1 MLMASSG
8 RPRYGR
14 IKSVVERGTSAF
26 MPRTRSHVS
35 WSEAL
40 LLSSALWLFMLLIF
54 MPRILQRHGT
64 DFGSIFMD
72 SSTIVVSIGFAM
84 ILFALFKATLRLPL
98 GRRVAVLLG
107 GTIGIALVQTIFD
120 LVFTGWVAENIQE
133 SWNALPRELA
143 QAYEKAF
150 RYILVFMV
158 NVALFQLTFARRRE
172 FIQDRKLSDART
184 AAQQA
189 QLMALRY
196 QLNPHFLFNALNSI
210 SALIVTRRNED
221 AEKMTEKLSTFL
233 RNSLSAD
240 PGRLVPLEE
249 ELSLIEEYLDIEGVR
264 FGERLDVEIEC
275 EPDAG
280 AALVPSFIVQPL
292 VENAIKHGVAPS
304 RAPVRIHIA
313 AAVEGEDLC
322 IEVENGTSPV
332 VEEVSFGAGV
342 GLKNIRRRLEAVYGK
357 RASLDTE
364 KLADRFVAR
373 ICIPEVQRHG

>member
-1 MLMASSG
+1 MLMASG
-8 RPRYGR
+8 ERPRYGR
-14 IKSVVERGTSAF
+14 TKSVVERGTSAF
-26 MPRTRSHVS
+26 MPRIRSHVS

-84 ILFALFKATLRLPL
+84 ILFALFNATLRLPL
-98 GRRVAVLLG
+98 GRRIAVLLG
-107 GTIGIALVQTIFD
+107 GTIGIALVQTMFD
-120 LVFTGWVAENIQE
+120 LVFTGWIAENIQE

-221 AEKMTEKLSTFL
+221 AERMTEKLSTFL

-304 RAPVRIHIA
+304 RAPVRIRIA

-332 VEEVSFGAGV
+332 LEEASFGAGV

>member
-1 MLMASSG
+1 
-8 RPRYGR
+8 
-14 IKSVVERGTSAF
+14 
-26 MPRTRSHVS
+26 MPRNRSYVS

-40 LLSSALWLFMLLIF
+40 LLTSALWLFMLLIF

-84 ILFALFKATLRLPL
+84 LLFALFNATLTLPI
-98 GRRVAVLLG
+98 GKRVAALLG
-107 GTIGIALVQTIFD
+107 GTIAIALAQTMFD
-120 LVFTGWVAENIQE
+120 LIFTGWVAENIQE
-133 SWNALPRELA
+133 SWYNLPRDLA

-150 RYILVFMV
+150 RYLLVFMV

-172 FIQDRKLSDART
+172 SIQDKKLTDARA

-189 QLMALRY
+189 QLTALRY
-196 QLNPHFLFNALNSI
+196 QLNPHFLFNSLNSI

-240 PGRLVPLEE
+240 PARLVPLED

-264 FGERLDVEIEC
+264 FGERLDVEIDC
-275 EPDAG
+275 EPEAG

-304 RAPVRIHIA
+304 RTPVRIRIDA
-313 AAVEGEDLC
+313 TVDGEDLC

-332 VEEVSFGAGV
+332 IQEPSFGAGV
-342 GLKNIRRRLEAVYGK
+342 GLENIRRRLQAVYGQ

-373 ICIPEVQRHG
+373 ICIPEVQRHS

>member
-14 IKSVVERGTSAF
+14 TKSVVERGTSAF
-26 MPRTRSHVS
+26 MPRIRSHVS

-98 GRRVAVLLG
+98 GRRIAVLLG
-107 GTIGIALVQTIFD
+107 GTIGIALVQTMFD
-120 LVFTGWVAENIQE
+120 LIFTGWVAENIQE
-133 SWNALPRELA
+133 SWNSLPRELA

-172 FIQDRKLSDART
+172 FIQDRKLSDARA

-189 QLMALRY
+189 QLMPLRY

-304 RAPVRIHIA
+304 RAPVRIRIA

-332 VEEVSFGAGV
+332 LEEASFGAGV

-364 KLADRFVAR
+364 KLVDRFVAR

>member
-304 RAPVRIHIA
+304 RAPVRIRIA

>member
-1 MLMASSG
+1 MLMASDGLSH
-8 RPRYGR
+8 YGR
-14 IKSVVERGTSAF
+14 IRSFVQRGSSAF
-26 MPRTRSHVS
+26 MPSKKSHVS

-54 MPRILQRHGT
+54 MPRIIQRHGT

-72 SSTIVVSIGFAM
+72 SSTIVVSIGLAM
-84 ILFALFKATLRLPL
+84 LLFALFNATQRLPI
-98 GRRVAVLLG
+98 GRRIGVLLG
-107 GTIGIALVQTIFD
+107 GTIAIALVQTVFD
-120 LVFTGWVAENIQE
+120 LIFTGWVAENIEE
-133 SWNALPRELA
+133 SWYSLPRELN

-150 RYILVFMV
+150 RYLLVFLV
-158 NVALFQLTFARRRE
+158 NMALFQLTSARRRE
-172 FIQDRKLSDART
+172 FIQDRQLSDARA

-189 QLMALRY
+189 QLTALRY
-196 QLNPHFLFNALNSI
+196 QLNPHFLFNSLNSI

-221 AEKMTEKLSTFL
+221 AEKMTEKLSSFL

-249 ELSLIEEYLDIEGVR
+249 ELSLIEEYLDIESVR

-304 RAPVRIHIA
+304 RDPVRIRIGA
-313 AAVEGEDLC
+313 TVEGKDLC

-332 VEEVSFGAGV
+332 LEEPSFGAGV
-342 GLKNIRRRLEAVYGK
+342 GLKNIRRRLQAVYGR

-364 KLADRFVAR
+364 KRTDRFLAR